1 MRSTLSPSAGLDL
14 PSAIAN
20 ARSAASGLENT
31 YVDERNTAGRADPT
45 ESRGSKP
52 RVSTA
57 VGGRTKY
64 GILSLAM
71 VKPLVS
77 NLPCNER
84 DETTGRRGAG
94 EHAGQRFWVRGQLQA
109 AQLGSPTQ
117 TRPANRDDVIVT
129 LLERQK
135 LAASP
140 SRCCFDARF
149 SSYLTTGGGVAQRKL
164 MHSDLELQQS
174 VAFLHGSSTF
184 EHALTGGGVHERLGT
199 PAASRLVS
207 RQKPSQHSAADSQAL
222 PFFLHGSSAAKAR
235 MLPDSSSWPG
245 K

>member
-71 VKPLVS
+71 VKPLIS
-77 NLPCNER
+77 NLPR
-84 DETTGRRGAG
+84 LRRAG
-94 EHAGQRFWVRGQLQA
+94 TSGKQREGGKDSRQRFWGGPASA
-109 AQLGSPTQ
+109 AQLGSQ
-117 TRPANRDDVIVT
+117 TRNTAARAR
-129 LLERQK
+129 RQDP
-135 LAASP
+135 LRRSRAHSASWI
-140 SRCCFDARF
+140 
-149 SSYLTTGGGVAQRKL
+149 
-164 MHSDLELQQS
+164 
-174 VAFLHGSSTF
+174 
-184 EHALTGGGVHERLGT
+184 ALTRPWHQQITIAPRR
-199 PAASRLVS
+199 P
-207 RQKPSQHSAADSQAL
+207 
-222 PFFLHGSSAAKAR
+222 
-235 MLPDSSSWPG
+235 
-245 K
+245 